1 MRKDPGQPKR
11 KPSAPRLIHKNDHVI
26 PRPIFCGKRE
36 NRVPHPSILQ
46 TEYTSTGIRLYVQER
61 KEKVSVDKTQ
71 ANRWYKE
78 RKQQKKKR
86 ERERDKGN
94 EGL

>member
-1 MRKDPGQPKR
+1 
-11 KPSAPRLIHKNDHVI
+11 VE
-26 PRPIFCGKRE
+26 RE
-36 NRVPHPSILQ
+36 ITEPPSILQ

-78 RKQQKKKR
+78 RQQKK
-86 ERERDKGN
+86 G
-94 EGL
+94 EGQRK

>member
-1 MRKDPGQPKR
+1 
-11 KPSAPRLIHKNDHVI
+11 VE
-26 PRPIFCGKRE
+26 RE
-36 NRVPHPSILQ
+36 ITEPPSILQ

-78 RKQQKKKR
+78 RQQKKRRRTKEMKGSRTLPTQQPNNEEKEKKR
-86 ERERDKGN
+86 QKKKEQ
-94 EGL
+94 LAS

>member
-1 MRKDPGQPKR
+1 
-11 KPSAPRLIHKNDHVI
+11 VE
-26 PRPIFCGKRE
+26 RE
-36 NRVPHPSILQ
+36 ITEPPSILQ

-86 ERERDKGN
+86 ERDKGN

>member
-1 MRKDPGQPKR
+1 
-11 KPSAPRLIHKNDHVI
+11 VE
-26 PRPIFCGKRE
+26 RE
-36 NRVPHPSILQ
+36 KTEPPSILQ

-71 ANRWYKE
+71 TNRWYKE
-78 RKQQKKKR
+78 RQQQHK

>member
-1 MRKDPGQPKR
+1 
-11 KPSAPRLIHKNDHVI
+11 VE
-26 PRPIFCGKRE
+26 RE
-36 NRVPHPSILQ
+36 ITEPPSILQ

-78 RKQQKKKR
+78 RQQKKRRRTKEMKGSRTLPTQQPNNEEKEKKRQKKKR
-86 ERERDKGN
+86 AAS
-94 EGL
+94 